1 MSMEKILPA
10 FSQNNIAVCFS
21 ANDKYIPLLSTTLES
36 IIEHSNVAN
45 NYDIL
50 ILMTEISD
58 ENQMKLRTMIRE
70 HSNFSIRFINVGP
83 FVYGY
88 NFYIESDP
96 TNTKY
101 SDEIYYRVLVPALF
115 EYYHYVIFLDA
126 DVVVNVDIA
135 DILNTDLSNV
145 MIGAVRDYE
154 GIANCYNNNY
164 ERTKYRI
171 NELGIKNF
179 DDYFISGVIVMNIQK
194 FNEQYSAKQLLDL
207 AVSKQ
212 WKQYDQDLLNFLC
225 KDSVAILDADWDF
238 VEDINGIY
246 QSMPKKLFEEYLE
259 SEKNPKI
266 IHYSANRKPWIRTE
280 SKYNKYFWEY
290 AEKTPFIDELK
301 LKTTD

>member
-1 MSMEKILPA
+1 MEKIVPA
-10 FSQNNIAVCFS
+10 FSKNNIAVCFS

-36 IIEHSNVAN
+36 IIEHSNPKN

-50 ILMTEISD
+50 ILMTSISD
-58 ENQMKLRTMIRE
+58 ENQVKLRTMIN
-70 HSNFSIRFINVGP
+70 SLKNFSIRFVNVGP

-88 NFYIESDP
+88 NFYIESEP

-115 EYYHYVIFLDA
+115 EYYKYVIFLDA

-135 DILNTDLSNV
+135 DILNYDYSKV

-171 NELGIKNF
+171 NEIGMTNF
-179 DDYFISGVIVMNIQK
+179 DDYFISGVIIMNIKK
-194 FNEQYSAKQLLDL
+194 FNDQYTQKQLLDL

-212 WKQYDQDLLNFLC
+212 WKQYDQDLLNYIC
-225 KDSVAILDADWDF
+225 KDSVKIIDADWDF

-246 QSMPKKLFEEYLE
+246 NSMPKQLFEEYVE
-259 SEKNPKI
+259 SEKSPKI
-266 IHYSANRKPWIRTE
+266 IHYSASRKPWIRTE
-280 SKYNKYFWEY
+280 SRYNTYFWKY
-290 AEKTPFIDELK
+290 AENTPFIEELK
-301 LKTTD
+301 SFNID

>member
-1 MSMEKILPA
+1 MNMEKIVPA
-10 FSQNNIAVCFS
+10 FSKNNIAVCFS

-36 IIEHSNVAN
+36 IIEHSNPKN

-50 ILMTEISD
+50 ILMTSISD
-58 ENQMKLRTMIRE
+58 ENQVKLRTMIN
-70 HSNFSIRFINVGP
+70 SLKNFSIRFVNVGP

-88 NFYIESDP
+88 NFYIESEP

-115 EYYHYVIFLDA
+115 EYYKYVIFLDA

-135 DILNTDLSNV
+135 DILNYDYSKV

-171 NELGIKNF
+171 NEIGMTNF
-179 DDYFISGVIVMNIQK
+179 DDYFISGVIIMNIKK
-194 FNEQYSAKQLLDL
+194 FNDQYTQKQLLDL

-212 WKQYDQDLLNFLC
+212 WKQYDQDLLNYIC
-225 KDSVAILDADWDF
+225 KDSVKIIDADWDF

-246 QSMPKKLFEEYLE
+246 NSMPKQLFEEYVE
-259 SEKNPKI
+259 SEKSPKI
-266 IHYSANRKPWIRTE
+266 IHYSASRKPWIRTE
-280 SKYNKYFWEY
+280 SRYNTYFWKY
-290 AEKTPFIDELK
+290 AENTPCIEELK
-301 LKTTD
+301 SFNID